1 MKTKKSVHTL
11 CALTLVI
18 ILIFS
23 LSFSTIAESIS
34 AGNCG
39 YVNLQ
44 NYCCEGADSYSTTS
58 EKAYLYEELDGTRMY
73 MRMLYLSDT
82 NKGLP
87 KVDDSGLPMW
97 LYCVEYGT
105 DIFSYIERKA
115 ETTASSMYWK
125 SISAGQREGIMLA
138 TTYGFPNSNLGMSAA
153 DAYAATQALIWEF
166 QTGIRQSP
174 ASDKRQAV
182 NYKNTYLDAD
192 TMTDILTYRSTG
204 VEKRAMTA
212 YKNLVAKVFSHGK
225 TPDFGGNEILLKYD
239 KTDKLY
245 KANLIDKN
253 SVLGEYNLS
262 CTNADLHI
270 SVSGNKLCLSSEKLL
285 SDVKVAMNKKMPA
298 TSPQSLVV
306 MSPETDGQVTVLGNT
321 APAVSSVVSVTAD
334 FTSKTQQISVYKKG
348 EILKGFTEGEI
359 RTPVYE
365 MGYLS
370 GCIVDVYAV
379 KEIRNT
385 DGSLLVSKDELVDTV
400 TTVSEGP
407 VKTKPLY
414 DGEYY
419 LRERTA
425 PDGYIKASA
434 DAPVS
439 LYDDTDITLENLRI
453 KYALSF
459 SKVLLSSSSI
469 SEGQTKLLDRVSFGV
484 YNAEAI
490 GELPADSLLE
500 IVKVSKDGKFHMN
513 VDLPFGYEY
522 YIKELTTASGY
533 VLSDEKYPL
542 IVPSDYENSL
552 SENGTVEVS
561 VNAGEAIP
569 NEMIPVSIE
578 RPKMELAGGTP
589 VDFNKPNPKTRD
601 TTSEKLN
608 IYVITGLCSV
618 FALAIIRKKL

>member
-1 MKTKKSVHTL
+1 MKTKKSVRTL
-11 CALTLVI
+11 CALTVFI
-18 ILIFS
+18 ILVS
-23 LSFSTIAESIS
+23 TLSISVFAESVS
-34 AGNCG
+34 AGSVG

-44 NYCCEGADSYSTTS
+44 NYCCEGADSYSTSS

-87 KVDDSGLPMW
+87 KTDDSGLPMW

-115 ETTASSMYWK
+115 ESTGSSAYWN
-125 SISAGQREGIMLA
+125 SITAGQREGIMIA
-138 TTYGFPNSNLGMSAA
+138 TTYGFPNSNLGMSSA

-204 VEKRAMTA
+204 IEKRAMTA
-212 YKNLVAKVFSHGK
+212 YKNLVAKVCSHGK
-225 TPDFGGNEILLKYD
+225 TPDFGTTEILLKYD
-239 KTDKLY
+239 KKDKLY
-245 KANLIDKN
+245 KAKLTDKN
-253 SVLGEYNLS
+253 AVLGEYNLS
-262 CTNADLHI
+262 CTDTGLEVSA
-270 SVSGNKLCLSSEKLL
+270 SGNTLNLSSQNLI
-285 SDVKVAMNKKMPA
+285 SGVRVSMNKKIPA

-306 MSPETDGQVTVLGNT
+306 MSPETDGQVTILGNA
-321 APAVSSVVSVTAD
+321 APAVSSTLSITAD

-370 GCIVDVYAV
+370 GCVVDIYAAN
-379 KEIRNT
+379 EIRNT
-385 DGSLLVSKDELVDTV
+385 DGSLLASKDELVDTV
-400 TTVSEGP
+400 TTTSEGP

-425 PDGYIKASA
+425 PGGYINASA

-439 LYDDTDITLENLRI
+439 LYDDTDITLENSRI
-453 KYALSF
+453 KYNLSF
-459 SKVLLSSSSI
+459 SKVLLSGGSI
-469 SEGQTKLLDRVSFGV
+469 SDGQTELLRQVSFGV
-484 YNAEAI
+484 YNSEAI
-490 GELPADSLLE
+490 GDLPADSLLE
-500 IVKVSKDGKFHMN
+500 IIKVSKDGTFHMN

-533 VLSDEKYPL
+533 ILSDEKYPL
-542 IVPSDYENSL
+542 IIPNDYENSL
-552 SENGTVEVS
+552 SESKAVEVS

-569 NEMIPVSIE
+569 NEMIPVSVE
-578 RPKMELAGGTP
+578 RPNVELTGGTP
-589 VDFNKPNPKTRD
+589 VDFNKPNPKTLD
-601 TTSEKLN
+601 TASENVN

-618 FALAIIRKKL
+618 LALAIIRKKL

>member
-1 MKTKKSVHTL
+1 MKTKKSMRIL
-11 CALTLVI
+11 CALTVFI
-18 ILIFS
+18 ILIS
-23 LSFSTIAESIS
+23 TLSISVFAESIS
-34 AGNCG
+34 AGNSG

-44 NYCCEGADSYSTTS
+44 NYCCEGADSYSTSS

-87 KVDDSGLPMW
+87 KIDDSGFPMW

-115 ETTASSMYWK
+115 EATGSSAYWN
-125 SISAGQREGIMLA
+125 SISAGRREGIMLA

-174 ASDKRQAV
+174 ASDKKQAV
-182 NYKNTYLDAD
+182 NYKNAYLDAD

-204 VEKRAMTA
+204 TEKRAMTA
-212 YKNLVAKVFSHGK
+212 YKNLVAKVCSHGK
-225 TPDFGGNEILLKYD
+225 TPDFGMTEILLKYD
-239 KTDKLY
+239 KKDKLY
-245 KANLIDKN
+245 KAQLTDKN
-253 SVLGEYNLS
+253 AVLGEYKLSCADTGLEVSASGNTMNLS
-262 CTNADLHI
+262 SQKLI
-270 SVSGNKLCLSSEKLL
+270 SGVRVS
-285 SDVKVAMNKKMPA
+285 MNKKLPA

-306 MSPETDGQVTVLGNT
+306 MSPETDGQVTILGNA
-321 APAVSSVVSVTAD
+321 APAVSCALSVTAD

-348 EILKGFTEGEI
+348 EILKGFTEGKI

-370 GCIVDVYAV
+370 GCVVDVYAA

-400 TTVSEGP
+400 TTTSEGP
-407 VKTKPLY
+407 AKTKPLY

-425 PDGYIKASA
+425 PDGYIKVSA

-439 LYDDTDITLENLRI
+439 LYDDTDITLENSRI
-453 KYALSF
+453 KYSLSF
-459 SKVLLSSSSI
+459 SKMLLSGGSI
-469 SEGQTKLLDRVSFGV
+469 SEGQTKLLDQVSFGV

-490 GELPADSLLE
+490 GDLPADSLLE
-500 IVKVSKDGKFHMN
+500 IIKVSKDGKFHMN

-522 YIKELTTASGY
+522 YIKELMTANGY

-542 IVPSDYENSL
+542 IVPADYENSL
-552 SENGTVEVS
+552 SESGTIEVS

-578 RPKMELAGGTP
+578 RPNVELTGGTP
-589 VDFNKPNPKTRD
+589 VDFKKPNPKTRD
-601 TTSEKLN
+601 TTSENIN
-608 IYVITGLCSV
+608 IYLITSLCSV

>member
-1 MKTKKSVHTL
+1 MKTKKSVRAL
-11 CALTLVI
+11 CALTVFI
-18 ILIFS
+18 ILIS
-23 LSFSTIAESIS
+23 TLSISVFAESIS
-34 AGNCG
+34 AGNSG

-44 NYCCEGADSYSTTS
+44 NYCCEGADSYSTSS

-87 KVDDSGLPMW
+87 KIDDSGLPMW

-115 ETTASSMYWK
+115 EAAESSAYWN
-125 SISAGQREGIMLA
+125 SISDGQREGIMLA
-138 TTYGFPNSNLGMSAA
+138 TTYGFPSSNLGMSAA

-174 ASDKRQAV
+174 ASDKKQAV

-204 VEKRAMTA
+204 VPKRAMTA
-212 YKNLVAKVFSHGK
+212 YKNLVAKVCSHGK
-225 TPDFGGNEILLKYD
+225 TPDFGTAEILLKYD
-239 KTDKLY
+239 KKDKLY
-245 KANLIDKN
+245 KAQLTDKN
-253 SVLGEYNLS
+253 AVLGEYNLS
-262 CTNADLHI
+262 CADAGLE
-270 SVSGNKLCLSSEKLL
+270 VLASGNTLSLSSEKLI
-285 SDVKVAMNKKMPA
+285 SGVKISMNKKMPA
-298 TSPQSLVV
+298 TSPQSLVI
-306 MSPETDGQVTVLGNT
+306 MSPETDGQVTILGNA
-321 APAVSSVVSVTAD
+321 APAVSCTLSVTAD

-370 GCIVDVYAV
+370 GCVVDVYAA

-400 TTVSEGP
+400 TTASEGP

-425 PDGYIKASA
+425 PNGYIKASA

-439 LYDDTDITLENLRI
+439 LYDDTDITLENSRI
-453 KYALSF
+453 KYSLSF
-459 SKVLLSSSSI
+459 SKVLLSGGSI
-469 SEGQTKLLDRVSFGV
+469 SEGQAKLLEQVSFGV

-500 IVKVSKDGKFHMN
+500 IVKVSKDGNFHMN

-533 VLSDEKYPL
+533 ILSDEKYPL
-542 IVPSDYENSL
+542 ILPDDYENSL
-552 SENGTVEVS
+552 SESGTIEVS

-578 RPKMELAGGTP
+578 KPNVELTGGTP
-589 VDFNKPNPKTRD
+589 VDFNKPTPKTRD
-601 TTSEKLN
+601 TTSENLN